1 MKLKLNR
8 AELRENMYNGYDL
21 LFRMVTAETD
31 NGEYIK
37 HIKITEEV
45 LKIFNQSTVE
55 VPEWVDTDKLLRKD
69 RGKGYA
75 NTKR

>member
-1 MKLKLNR
+1 MLLKLNR
-8 AELRENMYNGYDL
+8 LELRENMYNGHDL
-21 LFRMVTAETD
+21 VCKMVTAYTD
-31 NGEYIK
+31 DGEYIK

-45 LKIFNQSTVE
+45 LKIFNQLTVE

>member
-8 AELRENMYNGYDL
+8 LKIRENTFNRNEL
-21 LFRMVTAETD
+21 VCEMVTALTD

-45 LKIFNQSTVE
+45 LKIFNQLTVE